1 LWENAMGKKVAG
13 TVYAK
18 VDGSQLTVTG
28 GVECPLSDKKR
39 ETVAPGFYKEEDLA
53 PYVKLNAVDDPDLP
67 IKQLVEG
74 TNQTLTVEFGNGRV
88 YVLSG
93 AYLVGEPSAKGDD
106 GTIDFE
112 WNGVK
117 GVWQ

>member
-1 LWENAMGKKVAG
+1 MGKKVAG

-18 VDGSQLTVTG
+18 VDGGQVTVTG

-39 ETVAPGFYKEEDLA
+39 ETVAPGFFKEEDLA
-53 PYVKLNAVDDPDLP
+53 PYVKLTAIDDPDLP
-67 IKQLVEG
+67 IQQLMTA
-74 TNQTLTVEFGNGRV
+74 TNSTITVEFANGRI

-93 AYLVGEPSAKGDD
+93 AYIVGETSTKGDE

-112 WNGVK
+112 WNGDK
-117 GVWQ
+117 GVWND